1 MSILIS
7 LTPFILFAVA
17 SRFTAIEVSLIAAA
31 LLSFGLI
38 VHDRFRR
45 GGTVKVL
52 EAGTAILFGGLAVYS
67 WASGAQWSLV
77 GVRLAVDA
85 GLFAIA
91 LGSIL
96 IRLPFT
102 LQFAREQTPREFWDH
117 PQFWAINYL
126 LTGAWTA
133 TFAIQV
139 VADLVLIH
147 APAVPAWIP
156 IAAIVGSFAGA
167 VWFTGWY
174 PARERRRAEAAAAAE
189 AGKA

>member
-1 MSILIS
+1 MSILVS
-7 LTPFILFAVA
+7 LTPFILFAVL
-17 SRFTAIEVSLIAAA
+17 SRIAAIEVSLVAAA
-31 LLSFGLI
+31 LLSLGLI
-38 VHDRFRR
+38 AYDRFGR

-52 EAGTAILFGGLAVYS
+52 EAGTAVLFGALALYS
-67 WASGAQWSLV
+67 WVGGGHWTLV

-117 PQFWAINYL
+117 PQFWTINYL
-126 LTGAWTA
+126 ITGVWTA

-139 VADLVLIH
+139 LADLALIH
-147 APAVPAWIP
+147 APAVPTWIP
-156 IAAIVGSFAGA
+156 VAAIVGSFAGA

-174 PARERRRAEAAAAAE
+174 PARQRRRAEAAAAAE

>member
-1 MSILIS
+1 MSILVS
-7 LTPFILFAVA
+7 LTPFILFAVL
-17 SRFTAIEVSLIAAA
+17 SRFATIELSLVAAA
-31 LLSFGLI
+31 LLSLGLI
-38 VHDRFRR
+38 VSDRLRR
-45 GGTVKVL
+45 GGAIKVL
-52 EAGTAILFGGLAVYS
+52 EAGTAVLFGGLAVYS
-67 WASGAQWSLV
+67 WASGARWGLV

-96 IRLPFT
+96 VRLPFT

-117 PQFWAINYL
+117 PQFRAINYAI
-126 LTGAWTA
+126 TGAWTA

-139 VADLVLIH
+139 LADLVLIH

-156 IAAIVGSFAGA
+156 VAAIVGSFAGA

-174 PARERRRAEAAAAAE
+174 PARQRRRAEAAAE